1 MLTNRQIISN
11 YFDQVIEGVRRDSR
25 DKNQK
30 APINS
35 FRKEVD
41 DEGGRLFGADYFQYV
56 IFGRGPG
63 KQPPPD
69 KMLEFVKK
77 NPQILE
83 AARLRFKYITEKSLA
98 FLIGRKIG
106 REGTRIFRGEKQGI
120 AWERIIKDPLQELYR
135 DILRTSQVEITNL
148 IKNKWQ
154 SQ

>member
-1 MLTNRQIISN
+1 
-11 YFDQVIEGVRRDSR
+11 
-25 DKNQK
+25 
-30 APINS
+30 
-35 FRKEVD
+35 
-41 DEGGRLFGADYFQYV
+41 
-56 IFGRGPG
+56 
-63 KQPPPD
+63 
-69 KMLEFVKK
+69 MLEFVKK